1 MCVLP
6 LLNPFVNGSKG
17 FCLPLRCVFLC
28 VPPCVLQHFTL
39 HLAPKRLAFC
49 TKIACVLHQNAVRF
63 AAYCRAFCCKQPK
76 SWCKSQFY
84 AMQIHI
90 ACINN
95 RPLLASKPTFAR
107 IEYLRPS
114 WRLVDCKG
122 THNVKICAENI
133 TN

>member
-1 MCVLP
+1 MSVLP
-6 LLNPFVNGSKG
+6 LLSPFVNGSKG

-28 VPPCVLQHFTL
+28 IPSCVLQHFTL

-49 TKIACVLHQNAVRF
+49 TKIACVLHQNAGYF
-63 AAYCRAFCCKQPK
+63 AAYCPVFCCKQLK
-76 SWCKSQFY
+76 SWYKLQFY

-90 ACINN
+90 VCINN
-95 RPLLASKPTFAR
+95 HPLLASKPTFAR
-107 IEYLRPS
+107 IVFLRS
-114 WRLVDCKG
+114 SGRLVDCKG